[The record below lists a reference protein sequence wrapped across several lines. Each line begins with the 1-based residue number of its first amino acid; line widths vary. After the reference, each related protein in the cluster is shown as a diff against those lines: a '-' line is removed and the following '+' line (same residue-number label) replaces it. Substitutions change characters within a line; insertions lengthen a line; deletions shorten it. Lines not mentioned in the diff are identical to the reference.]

1 MLRYRVG
8 MTIGKRQFAIL
19 AAALALG
26 AAVSAGVWL
35 FINPSSLRMAD
46 NDKTTV
52 IPAPVVARALA
63 PEPFAACPSQP
74 AAPVA
79 GQKDGKFLMQGDLS
93 GTAAT
98 DTTRFIVAGKEAA
111 VAGRP
116 RDAEVA
122 FLMACRVADKFKGAS
137 SVESADAK
145 YQLAWQYE
153 WLAREDGLAAG
164 ANRAELL
171 KRADS
176 LYSDSLKVYLAKF
189 GPNHE
194 KARFA
199 ADGLAAV
206 QQILANGPPVQRPSP
221 AIEKPAEATVARKAT
236 GPASLTGERVLR
248 TARAPV
254 PKPQPGRVELAQAAP
269 SAGRKPGATER
280 PRPSFD
286 CGKARSVPEKMIC
299 SDAELA
305 RVDRELGRV
314 YARAKNSTANSA
326 AFRRQNNAE
335 WRRRES
341 TCRDRECLLRW
352 YAKRSDQL
360 SNDINEASRQ
370 TPPTASR
377 QSVL

>member
-1 MLRYRVG
+1 MLRYRVC
-8 MTIGKRQFAIL
+8 MVFSKRQLAIL
-19 AAALALG
+19 ASALALG
-26 AAVSAGVWL
+26 AAVAAGVWL
-35 FINPSSLRMAD
+35 FMNPSSLRMAD
-46 NDKTTV
+46 NAKTTV
-52 IPAPVVARALA
+52 MPAPAVALA
-63 PEPFAACPSQP
+63 PEPFAPCPSQP

-79 GQKDGKFLMQGDLS
+79 GKKDGNFLMQGDLS

-98 DTTRFIVAGKEAA
+98 DTTRFIVAGKEAS

-153 WLAREDGLAAG
+153 WLAREGGLAAA

-189 GPNHE
+189 GQNHE

-206 QQILANGPPVQRPSP
+206 QQILVNGQPVQRPFP

-236 GPASLTGERVLR
+236 EPASPTGERVSR
-248 TARAPV
+248 PSRAPG
-254 PKPQPGRVELAQAAP
+254 PKPQPGKVELAQAAP
-269 SAGRKPGATER
+269 SAGRQPGAAER

-286 CGKARSVPEKMIC
+286 CSKARSVPEKMIC

-305 RVDRELGRV
+305 RVDRELGRL
-314 YARAKNSTANSA
+314 YARAKNSASNSA
-326 AFRRQNNAE
+326 AFRRQNNDE

-352 YAKRSDQL
+352 YAQRRDQL
-360 SNDINEASRQ
+360 SNDINEARRQ
-370 TPPTASR
+370 TLPTASR

>member
-8 MTIGKRQFAIL
+8 MAISKRQLAIL
-19 AAALALG
+19 ASALALG
-26 AAVSAGVWL
+26 AAVAAGVWL
-35 FINPSSLRMAD
+35 LLNPSSSRMAD
-46 NDKTTV
+46 NAKST
-52 IPAPVVARALA
+52 IMPAPAVALA
-63 PEPFAACPSQP
+63 PEPFSPCPSQP

-79 GQKDGKFLMQGDLS
+79 GQKDGGFLLKGDLS

-98 DTTRFIVAGKEAA
+98 DTARFIVAGKEA
-111 VAGRP
+111 VGAGRP

-122 FLMACRVADKFKGAS
+122 FLMACRVAVKFKGAS

-153 WLAREDGLAAG
+153 WLARESGLAAG

-189 GPNHE
+189 GQNHE

-206 QQILANGPPVQRPSP
+206 QQILANGPPVQRPLPS
-221 AIEKPAEATVARKAT
+221 IEKPAEATIARKVT
-236 GPASLTGERVLR
+236 GPASLAGERVLK
-248 TARAPV
+248 TARAPAL
-254 PKPQPGRVELAQAAP
+254 KPQPGRVELAHAAP
-269 SAGRKPGATER
+269 SVGRKPGAAER
-280 PRPSFD
+280 PRPGFD

-305 RVDRELGRV
+305 RFDRELGRV

-326 AFRRQNNAE
+326 AFRRQNNDE

-352 YAKRSDQL
+352 YAKRRDQL
-360 SNDINEASRQ
+360 GNDINEASRQ
-370 TPPTASR
+370 TLPTASR

>member
-1 MLRYRVG
+1 MLRYRVN
-8 MTIGKRQFAIL
+8 MTIGKRQLAIFAS
-19 AAALALG
+19 ALALG
-26 AAVSAGVWL
+26 AAVAAGVWM
-35 FINPSSLRMAD
+35 FINSSSLRMAD
-46 NDKTTV
+46 NAKITAM
-52 IPAPVVARALA
+52 PASAVALALA
-63 PEPFAACPSQP
+63 PEPIAPCGLQP

-79 GQKDGKFLMQGDLS
+79 GQKDGNFLMHGDLS
-93 GTAAT
+93 GTVAT

-122 FLMACRVADKFKGAS
+122 FLMACRVADKFRGTG

-145 YQLAWQYE
+145 YQLAWHYE
-153 WLAREDGLAAG
+153 WLARAGGLAAG

-171 KRADS
+171 KRADG
-176 LYSDSLKVYLAKF
+176 LYSDSLKVYLARF
-189 GPNHE
+189 GQNHE

-206 QQILANGPPVQRPSP
+206 QQILANGPPIQRSSP
-221 AIEKPAEATVARKAT
+221 AIGRPAEATVARKASQ
-236 GPASLTGERVLR
+236 PASPTGQRISR
-248 TARAPV
+248 TAHAPV
-254 PKPQPGRVELAQAAP
+254 PKPQPGGVELAQAAP
-269 SAGRKPGATER
+269 SAGRQPGAAQR

-286 CGKARSVPEKMIC
+286 CSKARSVPEKMIC

-314 YARAKNSTANSA
+314 YAQAKSSASNSP
-326 AFRRQNNAE
+326 AFQRQNNAE

-341 TCRDRECLLRW
+341 TCRDRDCLLRW
-352 YAKRSDQL
+352 YAHRRDQL